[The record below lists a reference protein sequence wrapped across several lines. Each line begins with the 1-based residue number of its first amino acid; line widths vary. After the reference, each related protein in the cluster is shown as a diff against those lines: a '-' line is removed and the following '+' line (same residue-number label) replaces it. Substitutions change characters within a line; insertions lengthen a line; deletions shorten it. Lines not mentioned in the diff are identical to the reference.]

1 MCHVLSCTSL
11 WSYFIIKHISMSLFV
26 SLQALLVAIFKSPQ
40 QLADLPAEGDP
51 LPGAPARA
59 QSSWEP
65 TGGALC

>member
-1 MCHVLSCTSL
+1 
-11 WSYFIIKHISMSLFV
+11 MSLFV